1 MMDIKLPTVMIRP
14 DDGEVFSIN
23 SDGTYSS
30 ELMKRDFPKSLD
42 MKFSIITLNAYGFIP
57 GYNDVDS
64 YLESKTL

>member
-1 MMDIKLPTVMIRP
+1 MDIKLPTVMIRP

-42 MKFSIITLNAYGFIP
+42 MKFNIITLKAYGFIP

-64 YLESKTL
+64 YLESKKL